1 MTDTRTLGPW
11 LRRFLAEHLVS
22 ERNLARNT
30 QRSYRDTLVLLLPFV
45 GRALRKPVD
54 RLAVLDLTSERVLQF
69 LAHLE
74 DARGCSVQTRNLRL
88 TAICSF
94 ARFVGSRSPEHVEW
108 CTQIRALPR
117 KKAAPKPI
125 SYLEKSEI
133 DALLDAPSRATRQGH
148 RDRALLLFLY
158 NTGVRA
164 SEAAQLTVG
173 DLQLTVPESHPSLA
187 TVHGKGGKVRQC
199 PLWPR
204 TASLLAALVDGRP
217 AAGAGL
223 PQPERTTDHPLRHR
237 TPGRAPRHRRRSPCA
252 VAHRQAR
259 QSARDSPHH
268 GDSPAACRRRPQH
281 DPGVARPRQTGHDQ
295 YLCRNRPRDEGQGNR
310 FVRRNRTAGEHPLAG
325 GHRLDGVP
333 ANAISAR
340 RYVALIEPGLLTPQ
354 GGPGRTQHN
363 RQRNIMSEGTE
374 VKTRRA
380 SRTMLSWR
388 ASTMPATKWAT
399 ESTRER
405 KRSKTGPLR
414 SPLAI

>member
-45 GRALRKPVD
+45 SRALRKPVD

-74 DARGCSVQTRNLRL
+74 DARGCSVQTRNQRL

-108 CTQIRALPR
+108 CMQIRALPR
-117 KKAAPKPI
+117 KKAAPTPI

-133 DALLDAPSRATRQGH
+133 DAVLDAPNRGTRQGR

-187 TVHGKGGKVRQC
+187 TVHGKGARSGSARF
-199 PLWPR
+199 
-204 TASLLAALVDGRP
+204 
-217 AAGAGL
+217 
-223 PQPERTTDHPLRHR
+223 
-237 TPGRAPRHRRRSPCA
+237 GRAPRACWPPWLMDALPRSRSSSTGTDNRSPASASDAWSVAMRPSPQPVRRRSSA
-252 VAHRQAR
+252 SA
-259 QSARDSPHH
+259 SAR
-268 GDSPAACRRRPQH
+268 
-281 DPGVARPRQTGHDQ
+281 T
-295 YLCRNRPRDEGQGNR
+295 
-310 FVRRNRTAGEHPLAG
+310 
-325 GHRLDGVP
+325 
-333 ANAISAR
+333 
-340 RYVALIEPGLLTPQ
+340 
-354 GGPGRTQHN
+354 
-363 RQRNIMSEGTE
+363 
-374 VKTRRA
+374 
-380 SRTMLSWR
+380 
-388 ASTMPATKWAT
+388 
-399 ESTRER
+399 
-405 KRSKTGPLR
+405 
-414 SPLAI
+414 

>member
-11 LRRFLAEHLVS
+11 LRRFLTEHLVS

-45 GRALRKPVD
+45 SRALRKPVD

-74 DARGCSVQTRNLRL
+74 DARRCSVQTRNLRL
-88 TAICSF
+88 SAICSF

-133 DALLDAPSRATRQGH
+133 DAVLDAPSRATRHGR

-173 DLQLTVPESHPSLA
+173 DLQLTVPASHPSLA

-217 AAGAGL
+217 AAEPVFRNRNG
-223 PQPERTTDHPLRHR
+223 QPITRFGIGRLVGRYATVAAA
-237 TPGRAPRHRRRSPCA
+237 RAPSLIGKR
-252 VAHRQAR
+252 V
-259 QSARDSPHH
+259 SPHVIRH
-268 GDSPAACRRRPQH
+268 TTATHLLRA
-281 DPGVARPRQTGHDQ
+281 GVDLNTIRAWLGHAKLDTTNI
-295 YLCRNRPRDEGQGNR
+295 YVEIDLETKAKAIALCD
-310 FVRRNRTAGEHPLAG
+310 
-325 GHRLDGVP
+325 
-333 ANAISAR
+333 
-340 RYVALIEPGLLTPQ
+340 
-354 GGPGRTQHN
+354 
-363 RQRNIMSEGTE
+363 
-374 VKTRRA
+374 
-380 SRTMLSWR
+380 
-388 ASTMPATKWAT
+388 AT
-399 ESTRER
+399 EPRSATPWRED
-405 KRSKTGPLR
+405 TGLMAFLR
-414 SPLAI
+414 TL

>member
-45 GRALRKPVD
+45 SRARRKPVD
-54 RLAVLDLTSERVLQF
+54 RLAVFDLTSERVLQF

-74 DARGCSVQTRNLRL
+74 DARGCSPQTRNQRL

-133 DALLDAPSRATRQGH
+133 DALLDAPNHATRQGS
-148 RDRALLLFLY
+148 RERALLLFLY

-173 DLQLTVPESHPSLA
+173 DLQLTVPGSHPSLA
-187 TVHGKGGKVRQC
+187 TVRGKGGKVRQC

-204 TASLLAALVDGRP
+204 TARLLAALVDGRP
-217 AAGAGL
+217 AAEQVFLNRHG
-223 PQPERTTDHPLRHR
+223 QPITRFGI
-237 TPGRAPRHRRRSPCA
+237 GRLVGRCA
-252 VAHRQAR
+252 TVA
-259 QSARDSPHH
+259 SARVSSLVGKRVSPHVIRH
-268 GDSPAACRRRPQH
+268 TTATHLLRAGVDLNTIRAWLGHAKLDTTNVYVEIDLETKAKAIALCDATEPQ
-281 DPGVARPRQTGHDQ
+281 
-295 YLCRNRPRDEGQGNR
+295 
-310 FVRRNRTAGEHPLAG
+310 
-325 GHRLDGVP
+325 
-333 ANAISAR
+333 
-340 RYVALIEPGLLTPQ
+340 
-354 GGPGRTQHN
+354 
-363 RQRNIMSEGTE
+363 
-374 VKTRRA
+374 
-380 SRTMLSWR
+380 
-388 ASTMPATKWAT
+388 ATKPW
-399 ESTRER
+399 RED
-405 KRSKTGPLR
+405 TGLMAFLR
-414 SPLAI
+414 TL